1 VKRREYAIDIIFNE
15 IAIRKVIIDTHFEK
29 KHAESINDQI
39 IIQLV
44 NLLDGQ
50 MVAPKEEKPPF
61 SYFGEELSLNGKRYR
76 LIWLLEYDHIYI
88 GVVNAYRR

>member
-1 VKRREYAIDIIFNE
+1 MKRREYEIDIIFNGT
-15 IAIRKVIIDTHFEK
+15 AINKVIIDTHFEK

-44 NLLDGQ
+44 NLLDEQ
-50 MVAPKEEKPPF
+50 FVVPKEEKPPF
-61 SYFGEELSLNGKRYR
+61 SYFGEELSFNGKRYR
-76 LIWLLEYDHIYI
+76 LIWLLEDDHIYI